1 MDITWR
7 NCALAL
13 PLPPPPQKKD
23 VLFHQTKIL
32 LFNSSGLLLTGN
44 KSNTAGRKSVD
55 LKKTKTNKQTK
66 NKYSQLNS
74 GFWTFSL
81 SKSPYTWCDYATHEV
96 FTLYFSWWGHKL
108 STHHTNVYKIATLRS
123 YIFVIFQQNTYKGC
137 VPLGESKKGF

>member
-13 PLPPPPQKKD
+13 PLPPPQKD

-81 SKSPYTWCDYATHEV
+81 SKSPYT
-96 FTLYFSWWGHKL
+96 
-108 STHHTNVYKIATLRS
+108 
-123 YIFVIFQQNTYKGC
+123 
-137 VPLGESKKGF
+137 